1 VGSDQR
7 VIPPGLEVPELG
19 PLLGRL
25 SSPAPRGPAALP
37 LDDLRHQLLD
47 ALYREGANAR
57 REVLA
62 GRPDAARAQL
72 AHSAWLTPWRRAVE
86 GAATRLL
93 GEIDRRYDE
102 AAAESR
108 MPLRRLQAARPGEA
122 DRRTVRARLEAAGI
136 PLERATP
143 PEAAR
148 DWNEGLLRAAMALDD
163 SWERLEHAIVAE
175 LDGWAADVGRV
186 RAWRRPTGPLWL
198 ITALAVLLA
207 VALGLSLGGY
217 LPAPGPL
224 RLLQQWFW
232 SLPWR

>member
-1 VGSDQR
+1 MGSDQR
-7 VIPPGLEVPELG
+7 VTTPGLEVPELG

-25 SSPAPRGPAALP
+25 SSPAPRGPAPLP

-47 ALYREGANAR
+47 HLYRAGADAR
-57 REVLA
+57 REALA
-62 GRPDAARAQL
+62 GRTDPARARL
-72 AHSAWLTPWRRAVE
+72 AHSAWLTPWRQVVE
-86 GAATRLL
+86 AASARLL
-93 GEIDRRYDE
+93 GEIDRRFEE

-108 MPLRRLQAARPGEA
+108 MPLRRLQEARPSEA
-122 DRRTVRARLEAAGI
+122 DRSTVKARLEAAGI
-136 PLERATP
+136 PLERVTP
-143 PEAAR
+143 PEESR
-148 DWNEGLLRAAMALDD
+148 DWNEALLRSAMALDD
-163 SWERLEHAIVAE
+163 SWERLEHAVVAE
-175 LDGWAADVGRV
+175 LEGWAGDIGRV

-198 ITALAVLLA
+198 LTALALVLA